1 MKLSSRVSFYR
12 TIIPKIARVLACCE
26 FEDSRRRK
34 NIYENIYIRKI
45 FILSRINYYSNGKI
59 DSFSPNTFRRFVA
72 DAKWTSIKKKKLS
85 NFNVTIRINSLFIKA
100 IILVFKGEKKKYISS
115 MMILNRRNANK
126 GKERRLFSK
135 AVRTALYR
143 SRNSIE
149 TSCSRRVSFLP
160 RRIIARK
167 SRHFVDSWKNLS

>member
-59 DSFSPNTFRRFVA
+59 DPFSHNTFRRFVA
-72 DAKWTSIKKKKLS
+72 DAKWTSIKKKKLN
-85 NFNVTIRINSLFIKA
+85 NFHVTIRINSLFIKA
-100 IILVFKGEKKKYISS
+100 IILVFKGEKKNIYRLRWFWIDET
-115 MMILNRRNANK
+115 RT
-126 GKERRLFSK
+126 KEKRGD
-135 AVRTALYR
+135 
-143 SRNSIE
+143 
-149 TSCSRRVSFLP
+149 CSRKRYEPLSIDRGIRLKLPVHDEFLSY
-160 RRIIARK
+160 R
-167 SRHFVDSWKNLS
+167 DE

>member
-12 TIIPKIARVLACCE
+12 TIIPKIARILACCE

-59 DSFSPNTFRRFVA
+59 DPFSHNTFRRFVA
-72 DAKWTSIKKKKLS
+72 DAKWTSIKKKKKLS

-100 IILVFKGEKKKYISS
+100 IILVFKGEKKKIYIVYDDSES
-115 MMILNRRNANK
+115 TKREQRKREEIVLESGTNRS
-126 GKERRLFSK
+126 L
-135 AVRTALYR
+135 
-143 SRNSIE
+143 
-149 TSCSRRVSFLP
+149 
-160 RRIIARK
+160 
-167 SRHFVDSWKNLS
+167 

>member
-59 DSFSPNTFRRFVA
+59 DPFSHNTFRRFVA
-72 DAKWTSIKKKKLS
+72 DAKWTSIKKKKLN
-85 NFNVTIRINSLFIKA
+85 NFHVTIRINSLFIKA
-100 IILVFKGEKKKYISS
+100 IILVFKGEKKKIYIVYDDSES
-115 MMILNRRNANK
+115 TKREQRKREEIVLESGTNRS
-126 GKERRLFSK
+126 L
-135 AVRTALYR
+135 
-143 SRNSIE
+143 
-149 TSCSRRVSFLP
+149 
-160 RRIIARK
+160 
-167 SRHFVDSWKNLS
+167 

>member
-59 DSFSPNTFRRFVA
+59 DPFSHNTFRRFVA

-100 IILVFKGEKKKYISS
+100 IILVFKGEKKKIYIVYDDSES
-115 MMILNRRNANK
+115 TKREQRKREEIVLESGTNRS
-126 GKERRLFSK
+126 L
-135 AVRTALYR
+135 
-143 SRNSIE
+143 
-149 TSCSRRVSFLP
+149 
-160 RRIIARK
+160 
-167 SRHFVDSWKNLS
+167 

>member
-1 MKLSSRVSFYR
+1 MERSILFHRTRSVVS
-12 TIIPKIARVLACCE
+12 LQMQNG
-26 FEDSRRRK
+26 RR
-34 NIYENIYIRKI
+34 
-45 FILSRINYYSNGKI
+45 L
-59 DSFSPNTFRRFVA
+59 
-72 DAKWTSIKKKKLS
+72 KKKKLN
-85 NFNVTIRINSLFIKA
+85 NFHVTIRINSLFIKA
-100 IILVFKGEKKKYISS
+100 IILVFKVKKKKIY